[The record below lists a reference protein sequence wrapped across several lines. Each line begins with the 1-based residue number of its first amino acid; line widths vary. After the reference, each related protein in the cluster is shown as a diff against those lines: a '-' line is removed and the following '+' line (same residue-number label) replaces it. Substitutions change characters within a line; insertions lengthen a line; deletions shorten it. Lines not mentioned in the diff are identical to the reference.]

1 MQYSIVEEIKKS
13 GAKLLIADDEEVIRE
28 SLRQVGTMMGFE
40 VHTVADG
47 AEGWEKYREVWPEFA
62 ILDIFMPKMN
72 GLNLLKNIKN
82 ANHECKVI
90 LITGHMHYK
99 QLSTKS
105 DFKPDGFIT
114 KPFSMEKIILNLG
127 KLFKQSELAK
137 QGKSAPATA

>member
-1 MQYSIVEEIKKS
+1 MHCSIVEEIKKS

-40 VHTVADG
+40 VHTVKDG
-47 AEGWEKYREVWPEFA
+47 AEGWEKFREIWPEFA

-82 ANHECKVI
+82 VSHDCKVI

-99 QLSTKS
+99 QLSAKS
-105 DFKPDGFIT
+105 DFSPDGFIT

-127 KLFKQSELAK
+127 KLFKQREAEK
-137 QGKSAPATA
+137 RRNSAPATV